1 MPHLLKNFNIKPRD
15 FIRAGEVSLQVQSVL
30 KTIGFEAEIIRRV
43 SVCAYEAEMNV
54 VMHGGK
60 GNLFLIVDPDSII
73 MEVKDD
79 GPGIKDIDLAL
90 KEGWSTAVPEQRELG
105 FGAGMGLPN
114 INKNADKL
122 EIRSKEGEG
131 THLKLLFKVD
141 NTSG

>member
-1 MPHLLKNFNIKPRD
+1 
-15 FIRAGEVSLQVQSVL
+15 
-30 KTIGFEAEIIRRV
+30 
-43 SVCAYEAEMNV
+43 MNY
-54 VMHGGK
+54 
-60 GNLFLIVDPDSII
+60 D
-73 MEVKDD
+73 
-79 GPGIKDIDLAL
+79 IKDIDLAL

-141 NTSG
+141 NTGG